1 MAVDT
6 RGRPLMAVD
15 YAEDAV
21 VAHVPVVSVR
31 TVYGAIGDWFAWVCL
46 GGLIAGAGLALG
58 RQRRG

>member
-1 MAVDT
+1 
-6 RGRPLMAVD
+6 MAVD